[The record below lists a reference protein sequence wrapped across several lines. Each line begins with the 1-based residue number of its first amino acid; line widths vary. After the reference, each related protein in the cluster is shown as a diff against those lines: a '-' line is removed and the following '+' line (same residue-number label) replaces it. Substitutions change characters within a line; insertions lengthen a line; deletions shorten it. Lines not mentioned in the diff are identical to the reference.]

1 MRKYIFCHIL
11 FHLSSE
17 NPYFPH
23 IDIFIIFAADF
34 LFPKMGKFEDIGPY
48 DFEGTRAAYFR
59 LMEDVRFHEAVAKC
73 LPGYPMQSLREV
85 LDQAHSVYDIQ
96 QGFIR
101 KIVEVFVKISTKGVA
116 LQGIEHLPDDKA
128 YLFISNHRD
137 ITFDPAMLEYY
148 FFITNRQTTK
158 ICIGNNLLST
168 PLVEELGRA
177 NKMIVVKR
185 DSADIRERLANFQQL
200 SEYIQY
206 SLFEEKESVW
216 IAQRDGRTKNG
227 DDYTKQGLLKM
238 ITMGHSKDLLKTIKA
253 MNIVPMTISYEY
265 EPCDALKARE
275 EAMKEL
281 GHYEKQPGEDFN
293 SIKQGVFQ
301 QKGRV
306 SLVLGTPLNEEL
318 DQIDPDLHNNLK
330 LDAVCKLIDG
340 QIYQNY
346 QLYPNNYIANDLL
359 HDTTHYSAYYNE
371 EDKQKFQEYL
381 QLKSVCPDV
390 SQEKMMHYLLRIY
403 GTPVDNY
410 YHKPIHERQ

>member
-1 MRKYIFCHIL
+1 MFPIKKCNYRPSGSTSLHI
-11 FHLSSE
+11 
-17 NPYFPH
+17 N
-23 IDIFIIFAADF
+23 IFIIFAADF

-48 DFEGTRAAYFR
+48 DFEGTKAAYLR
-59 LMEDVRFHEAVAKC
+59 LMEDARFHEAVEKC
-73 LPGYPMQSLREV
+73 LPGYPMQNLRDL
-85 LDQAHSVYDIQ
+85 LDQAQSVDDIQ

-101 KIVEVFVKISTKGVA
+101 KVLGTLVKVSTKD
-116 LQGIEHLPDDKA
+116 LSLRGIEQLPSDKA
-128 YLFISNHRD
+128 YLYISNHRD

-148 FFITNRQTTK
+148 FFIQNRHSTK
-158 ICIGNNLLST
+158 LCIGNNLLST

-177 NKMIVVKR
+177 NKMIIVKR
-185 DSADIRERLANFQQL
+185 NSADIRERLANFQHL
-200 SEYIQY
+200 SECIQY

-238 ITMGHSKDLLKTIKA
+238 ITMGHSKDLLQTIKA

-275 EAMKEL
+275 EALKEN
-281 GHYEKQPGEDFN
+281 GHYEKEPGEDFR

-330 LDAVCKLIDG
+330 LDAVCKLIDS

-346 QLYPNNYIANDLL
+346 ELYPTNFIANDLM
-359 HDTTHYSAYYNE
+359 HGTNQYADRYTE
-371 EDKQKFQEYL
+371 EEKAKFQEYL
-381 QLKSVCPDV
+381 QRKSVCPDV
-390 SQEKMMHYLLRIY
+390 APEKMMYYLLRIY
-403 GTPVDNY
+403 GTSVDNH
-410 YHKPIHERQ
+410 YHQPIHERQ

>member
-1 MRKYIFCHIL
+1 M
-11 FHLSSE
+11 
-17 NPYFPH
+17 
-23 IDIFIIFAADF
+23 D
-34 LFPKMGKFEDIGPY
+34 KFEDIGPY
-48 DFEGTRAAYFR
+48 DFEGTKRAY
-59 LMEDVRFHEAVAKC
+59 LGLLEDARFHDAVAKC
-73 LPGYPMQSLREV
+73 LPNYSMQTLRE
-85 LDQAHSVYDIQ
+85 LLENAHSVYDIQ

-101 KIVEVFVKISTKGVA
+101 KVVEVLIKISTKG
-116 LQGIEHLPDDKA
+116 LSLSGIEQLPSDKA

-148 FFITNRQTTK
+148 FFITDRNTSK

-177 NKMIVVKR
+177 NKMIIVKR
-185 DSADIRERLANFQQL
+185 DSADIRERLANFQHL

-206 SLFEEKESVW
+206 SLFEDKESVW

-238 ITMGHSKDLLKTIKA
+238 ITMGHSKDLLQTIKA
-253 MNIVPMTISYEY
+253 MNIVPMTISYEF

-275 EAMKEL
+275 EAIKES

-293 SIKQGVFQ
+293 SIKQGIFQ

-330 LDAVCKLIDG
+330 LDAVCKLIDR

-346 QLYPNNYIANDLL
+346 QLYPNHYIANDLL
-359 HDTTHYSAYYNE
+359 HDKNLYTEFYTE
-371 EDKQKFQEYL
+371 EEKQKFQEYL
-381 QLKSVCPDV
+381 QLKSVSPDV
-390 SQEKMMHYLLRIY
+390 AQEKMMHYLLRIY

-410 YHKPIHERQ
+410 YHQPIHER